1 MLGERDGLSLRQG
14 KCEQHIGGDR
24 ECLRVSLAPYSALF
38 PQQELP
44 LLGGVVDDQ
53 ARPAAGV
60 RGVAGPRPHAPGEE
74 RRWVG
79 QEWPHY

>member
-1 MLGERDGLSLRQG
+1 MLGGRDGLSLGQG
-14 KCEQHIGGDR
+14 KCEQHVGGDH
-24 ECLRVSLAPYSALF
+24 EHLRVSPAPSSALF

-53 ARPAAGV
+53 ARPAAGL

-79 QEWPHY
+79 QKWPHY